1 MGTDANKPTRIDSDR
16 NWTQFGQTDPY
27 CAVVTDEK
35 YRRGQLS
42 ADHLAEFFETGR
54 RHVEW
59 TFGMIHRHFQPD
71 LRPRRALDFGCGV
84 GRLVIPLA
92 ARCEQVVGADIAPG
106 MLEEA
111 KKNCAQRNITNEP
124 VKKLKRAIMVVE
136 PRKNEGHKCP
146 RIDDHHRGRH
156 LDTPFGGS
164 IWATFNL
171 FTRSVESG

>member
-1 MGTDANKPTRIDSDR
+1 MGTDANKPTRIDSYR

-111 KKNCAQRNITNEP
+111 KKNCTQRNITNERVNKLNRP
-124 VKKLKRAIMVVE
+124 RTPKK
-136 PRKNEGHKCP
+136 
-146 RIDDHHRGRH
+146 RG
-156 LDTPFGGS
+156 P
-164 IWATFNL
+164 
-171 FTRSVESG
+171 